1 MEEWLV
7 TITKGAVHCVEIMA
21 LIVLFF
27 GTVQAFI
34 NGLKA
39 MLSPSATNHQRRE
52 VWMRYSQWLIYGLTF
67 QLAADI
73 IETEIAPSWNEIGQL
88 GVIAVIRTFLNYF
101 LERDMA
107 ETRERDVSA
116 KERSQEASGEQI
128 AGMRSNE
135 NIQGQTHKTI
145 KEN

>member
-7 TITKGAVHCVEIMA
+7 TITKGAVRCVELMA

-34 NGLKA
+34 KGLRV

-52 VWMRYSQWLIYGLTF
+52 VWLQYSRWLIYGLTF

-73 IETEIAPSWNEIGQL
+73 IETSIAPSWNEIGQL
-88 GVIAVIRTFLNYF
+88 GVIAVIRTFLEFF
-101 LERDMA
+101 LERDIG
-107 ETRERDVSA
+107 ETRERDVRA
-116 KERSQEASGEQI
+116 KERLEEAS
-128 AGMRSNE
+128 ANE
-135 NIQGQTHKTI
+135 
-145 KEN
+145 